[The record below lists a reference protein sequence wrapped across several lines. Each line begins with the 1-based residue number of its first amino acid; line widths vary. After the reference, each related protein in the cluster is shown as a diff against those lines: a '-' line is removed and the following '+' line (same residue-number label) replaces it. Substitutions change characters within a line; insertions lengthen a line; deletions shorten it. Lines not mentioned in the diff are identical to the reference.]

1 MQAAELGIRRLLV
14 PKLSPTFS
22 ALGLL
27 LAPLLVDELRS
38 YITPMDRVDL
48 RRVNRLFAEM
58 EASARAALEPAGLA
72 GQRVR
77 CHRLANLCYP
87 GQTFDIPV
95 PVVGQTGELTAK
107 AISATIERFHDAHE
121 KLHTYASRDEVPILR
136 GLRVQATGH
145 SRKPTLPR
153 APRAGGKSA
162 RVGARKA
169 YFDGRFVTTPVF
181 DGTRMS
187 PRATLSGPA
196 IIEEPF
202 TTIVVY
208 PEQRATVD
216 EHGNY
221 HVTVG

>member
-1 MQAAELGIRRLLV
+1 
-14 PKLSPTFS
+14 
-22 ALGLL
+22 
-27 LAPLLVDELRS
+27 
-38 YITPMDRVDL
+38 
-48 RRVNRLFAEM
+48 M

-107 AISATIERFHDAHE
+107 SISATIERFHDAHE

-145 SRKPTLPR
+145 TRKPTLPR
-153 APRAGGKSA
+153 APRAGRTSA

-169 YFDGRFVTTPVF
+169 HFDGRFVTTPVF
-181 DGTRMS
+181 DGTRLG
-187 PRATLSGPA
+187 PRATLKGPA

-208 PEQRATVD
+208 PEQRASVD
-216 EHGNY
+216 EYGNY
-221 HVTVG
+221 HVTVR